1 MSSTEHHPR
10 ARMDKVLI
18 ALFSAG
24 VGALL
29 RGVIQAL
36 VGRYAAFKEAQ
47 GLVAGLRAEIRS
59 LIELVRTRRYP
70 EILDGTIPRLE
81 TGATATAADFFSPAV
96 TQEYFQVFRSAV
108 PKIGLLKGAS
118 ESTVKAYVLAQSVLE
133 DFLLLDK
140 QRLRV
145 EEGSQVPDTQWLLA
159 ATRELRDVLALAPAA
174 GDEALLALKRIESRR
189 WLRFIP

>member
-1 MSSTEHHPR
+1 
-10 ARMDKVLI
+10 MDKVLI

-29 RGVIQAL
+29 GGVIQAL

-47 GLVAGLRAEIRS
+47 GLVAG
-59 LIELVRTRRYP
+59 LVRTRRYP

>member
-1 MSSTEHHPR
+1 
-10 ARMDKVLI
+10 
-18 ALFSAG
+18 
-24 VGALL
+24 
-29 RGVIQAL
+29 
-36 VGRYAAFKEAQ
+36 
-47 GLVAGLRAEIRS
+47 
-59 LIELVRTRRYP
+59 
-70 EILDGTIPRLE
+70 
-81 TGATATAADFFSPAV
+81 
-96 TQEYFQVFRSAV
+96 
-108 PKIGLLKGAS
+108 
-118 ESTVKAYVLAQSVLE
+118 VLE

>member
-1 MSSTEHHPR
+1 
-10 ARMDKVLI
+10 MDKVLI

-47 GLVAGLRAEIRS
+47 GLAAGLRAEIRS

-70 EILDGTIPRLE
+70 EILDGTIARLE
-81 TGATATAADFFSPAV
+81 AGATATAADFFSPAV

>member
-29 RGVIQAL
+29 GGVIQAL

-47 GLVAGLRAEIRS
+47 GLAAGLRAEIRS

-70 EILDGTIPRLE
+70 EILDGTIARLE
-81 TGATATAADFFSPAV
+81 AGATATAADFFSPAV

-108 PKIGLLKGAS
+108 PKIGLLEGAS